1 MQQAEIDIA
10 IEKHDLFVMKKIT
23 ISLEDDVANRASA
36 EAAEREQS
44 LSQFLADLVAD
55 RCKAERRDK
64 RALLRTFFDGPGY
77 PGISKA
83 WPGRAALYAEREDEL
98 ARRYGSSHSQVK

>member
-1 MQQAEIDIA
+1 
-10 IEKHDLFVMKKIT
+10 MKKIT
-23 ISLEDDVANRASA
+23 ISFEDDVADRASA

-44 LSQFLADLVAD
+44 LSQSVADLVAD
-55 RCKAERRDK
+55 RRKAERLDT

-83 WPGRAALYAEREDEL
+83 WPGRAALYVEREDEL
-98 ARRYGSSHSQVK
+98 ARRCGSSHAHVK